1 MYIKHTLAFYEIL
14 RLIYDSTIFFMR
26 HNSCIEQFERKKLF
40 FKCSNKMI
48 IIIMPITN
56 ARFNKILQY

>member
-26 HNSCIEQFERKKLF
+26 HNSCIEQFERKK
-40 FKCSNKMI
+40 FKCFSNVLIK
-48 IIIMPITN
+48 
-56 ARFNKILQY
+56 